1 MLIVLPALA
10 RLAFAASVSDLASV
24 VEEDVIG
31 APVTAGRDEEAELV
45 ERRRQ
50 LRRECLKLGI
60 DFSISDS
67 DDTLERKLMKA
78 TDRHRVDA
86 NGMMRLERELPKG
99 GTWEFYDA
107 LGVDV

>member
-1 MLIVLPALA
+1 M
-10 RLAFAASVSDLASV
+10 ASV

>member
-1 MLIVLPALA
+1 
-10 RLAFAASVSDLASV
+10 
-24 VEEDVIG
+24 
-31 APVTAGRDEEAELV
+31 
-45 ERRRQ
+45 
-50 LRRECLKLGI
+50 
-60 DFSISDS
+60 
-67 DDTLERKLMKA
+67 MKA